1 RDGPL
6 QVVDGDALGL
16 RVGLHGVEALLD
28 GVLVGAG
35 EGRVDQVAHVRV
47 ARVDV
52 HLVAVLPRATDLV
65 DVGEVDL
72 RVDALREQVHAQGDQ
87 VDVAGALALPEQAAL
102 DAVGAGHDGQFGGG
116 HGGAAVVVR
125 VDGQADVLAAGQV
138 AAHPLEPVGVRGGGG
153 TLHGGGQ
160 VEDDLAA
167 RAGLVDVHHRLADLQ
182 GEVQLGVGEDLRA
195 VLVAELGLLA
205 QQFLRVL
212 HHQAGAVHGDLLDV
226 VLGAAEDH
234 AAEDGRGGVVQVD
247 RGAPGALQGL
257 HRALDQVLAGLGQ
270 YGDGDVVRD
279 GVRVLDDGADEV
291 EVGLAGGGEADLD
304 LLVAHPDQQVEHGAF
319 TGGRHGVDQRLV
331 AVAQVGG
338 EPAGGL
344 RDPVVRPRTVGD
356 VDLVVATVLVE
367 RHGAGLLA
375 VCHGAWAPRGSA
387 GCPDGRPTAQRQT
400 PRGGGRPLLQAL

>member
-1 RDGPL
+1 PPQVFGRYTTGAPPAHGGGRSPGVRRSGWSAGRAVDGRDDRLQRGARGVRVDSDPPQNLVADGALDVGGGLRGGTLAHGVLLVVQQAHVDPDGLEGVEEGRDRTVAGARQGRLLAVDGGLDGEGVHAVAVGGGLAVGDLDAAPGVVRVRQVLVLEDGPDVGGGDLAALGVRLRLDDLRELDLHPARQVQLVVVLQDVGDAALAGLRVDADDGPVGAADVLGVDVQVRDGPL

-102 DAVGAGHDGQFGGG
+102 DAVGAGHDGQLGGG

-167 RAGLVDVHHRLADLQ
+167 R
-182 GEVQLGVGEDLRA
+182 
-195 VLVAELGLLA
+195 
-205 QQFLRVL
+205 
-212 HHQAGAVHGDLLDV
+212 
-226 VLGAAEDH
+226 
-234 AAEDGRGGVVQVD
+234 
-247 RGAPGALQGL
+247 
-257 HRALDQVLAGLGQ
+257 
-270 YGDGDVVRD
+270 
-279 GVRVLDDGADEV
+279 
-291 EVGLAGGGEADLD
+291 
-304 LLVAHPDQQVEHGAF
+304 
-319 TGGRHGVDQRLV
+319 
-331 AVAQVGG
+331 
-338 EPAGGL
+338 
-344 RDPVVRPRTVGD
+344 
-356 VDLVVATVLVE
+356 
-367 RHGAGLLA
+367 
-375 VCHGAWAPRGSA
+375 
-387 GCPDGRPTAQRQT
+387 
-400 PRGGGRPLLQAL
+400 